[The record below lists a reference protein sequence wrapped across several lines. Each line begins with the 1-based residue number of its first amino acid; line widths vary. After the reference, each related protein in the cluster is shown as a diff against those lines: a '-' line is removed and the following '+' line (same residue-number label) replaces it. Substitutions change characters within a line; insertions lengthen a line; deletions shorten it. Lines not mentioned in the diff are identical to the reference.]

1 MTASING
8 TDNIQLMMAQMYQKL
23 NAANTDGVSGLSKKE
38 LSSINPGDDV
48 GGAAFLKSLT
58 EQFEALDKNQ
68 NGQLSAQEIF
78 PPNVLNGQMGMP
90 PGLDLNSR
98 AGNSFNFNGVFGDL
112 KDFAQKLINSYKNG
126 GLSSIAS
133 SVNIAG

>member
-8 TDNIQLMMAQMYQKL
+8 TDNIQLLTGMYQKL
-23 NAANTDGVSGLSKKE
+23 NAANTDGISGLSKKE
-38 LSSINPGDDV
+38 LSSVNPGDDI

-58 EQFEALDKNQ
+58 EQFDALDQNQ

-78 PPNVLNGQMGMP
+78 PPNVFGQMGMP
-90 PGLDLNSR
+90 PGLDLNSKS
-98 AGNSFNFNGVFGDL
+98 GNSFNLNSAFGDL

-126 GLSSIAS
+126 GLSNIAS

>member
-1 MTASING
+1 MTTSINS
-8 TDNIQLMMAQMYQKL
+8 TDSIQLMMMQMYQKI

-38 LSSINPGDDV
+38 LSSVNAGDDV

-58 EQFEALDKNQ
+58 EQFDALDKNQ

-78 PPNVLNGQMGMP
+78 PPNALNGQMGIP
-90 PGLDLNSR
+90 PGLNLSSNSS
-98 AGNSFNFNGVFGDL
+98 NSFNLNGTFGDL

-126 GLSSIAS
+126 GLSGIAS

>member
-1 MTASING
+1 MTTSING

-38 LSSINPGDDV
+38 LSSVNPGDDV

-58 EQFEALDKNQ
+58 EQFDALDKNQ

-78 PPNVLNGQMGMP
+78 PSENLNGQMGPP
-90 PGLDLNSR
+90 PGLDLSSK
-98 AGNSFNFNGVFGDL
+98 AGNSFNLNEAFGDL
-112 KDFAQKLINSYKNG
+112 KDFAQKLINTYKNS
-126 GLSSIAS
+126 GLSNLAS